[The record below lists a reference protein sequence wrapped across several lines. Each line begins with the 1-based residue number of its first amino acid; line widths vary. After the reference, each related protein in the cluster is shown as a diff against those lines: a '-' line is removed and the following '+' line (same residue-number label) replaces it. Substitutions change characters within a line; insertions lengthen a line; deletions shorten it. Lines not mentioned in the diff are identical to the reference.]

1 MGVQVAPAAPAG
13 QPREFRRKTN
23 SVDAASYRPPP
34 RGSCCEELL
43 NPSGDACPPT
53 TQRELRGW
61 TMYEFGTAAFF
72 VGSQD
77 FISVYV
83 VSLAQEY
90 AKRNWCGTRP
100 GSAAWSSEELKT
112 CLKSGWAVDYA
123 VNGTCVG
130 VSAAEELKG
139 PASCEAVNGTWN
151 ADWNQQAALV
161 PVFGIKM
168 GFTASYTSAV
178 TISIVLQLLAFVF
191 FGAVADYGN
200 KRKTIF
206 LFCNVISSAALMMM
220 MLGDSYRTY
229 PFMLVLIIVIQT
241 ALNYATV
248 LYNSWLPLLAINS
261 QEVRDFVRRSGLHGK
276 EAEMHSV
283 LGGVAAQ
290 ISGQGNLLANIGA
303 LLFLVVSVAMLML
316 ASEALGEGLV
326 LRINALLCG
335 VWLLAVSL
343 FCWSRLET
351 RAGPPL
357 PAGASYAT
365 IGIRQLSST
374 LGHHK
379 DLREMFKF
387 LAAYFVYSD
396 GVSTMASSAAV
407 FASIELHFN
416 FTELIVAWF
425 LVSFCGIISYVIHMT
440 LQRRFN
446 IALKKIIIADL
457 LILLIIP
464 IFGQFALTTKAEFYA
479 VVSIYGIAQG
489 GLTIFNRSLFGTLI
503 PRGHESEF
511 FALYQITDKG
521 TAWAG
526 PLLVA
531 YVSSS
536 TGSFRKAF
544 STISA
549 FYIVGTLLLLPF
561 DLEKAQE
568 QKDKFEAKYV
578 SKALI
583 KSLDAALSGTD
594 MTDEEPAKP
603 AAHPATAPGLS

>member
-1 MGVQVAPAAPAG
+1 MGVQVAPVVPAG
-13 QPREFRRKTN
+13 RPREFRGKNN
-23 SVDAASYRPPP
+23 SLDAASYRPPP
-34 RGSCCEELL
+34 RGSYCQELL
-43 NPSGDACPPT
+43 DPSGDTCPPT

-83 VSLAQEY
+83 VTLAQEY
-90 AKRNWCGTRP
+90 AKRSWCDSQP
-100 GSAAWSSEELKT
+100 GYAASSDKEREA
-112 CLKSGWAVDYA
+112 CLKSGWAVNYA

-130 VSAAEELKG
+130 VSAAEELNG

-161 PVFGIKM
+161 PVFGMKM

-178 TISIVLQLLAFVF
+178 TISIVLQLIVFVF

-200 KRKTIF
+200 KRKSIF
-206 LFCNVISSAALMMM
+206 LFCNVISSAALMLM

-229 PFMLVLIIVIQT
+229 PFMLVLVIVIQT

-261 QEVRDFVRRSGLHGK
+261 QEVRDFVRRTGLHGK

-283 LGGVAAQ
+283 LGRVAAQ
-290 ISGQGNLLANIGA
+290 ISGQGSLMANIGA
-303 LLFLVVSVAMLML
+303 LLFLLVSVAMLLL
-316 ASEALGEGLV
+316 ASNALGESLV
-326 LRINALLCG
+326 VRINAVICG
-335 VWLLAVSL
+335 LWLLTVSL

-351 RAGPPL
+351 RPGPPL
-357 PAGASYAT
+357 PADASYAT

-374 LGHHK
+374 LGHRK
-379 DLREMFKF
+379 DLHEMFKF

-396 GVSTMASSAAV
+396 GVSTCASSAAV
-407 FASIELHFN
+407 FASVELHFN
-416 FTELIVAWF
+416 FTELIAAWF
-425 LVSFCGIISYVIHMT
+425 LVSFCGIVSFVIHMT

-457 LILLIIP
+457 LMLLSVPII
-464 IFGQFALTTKAEFYA
+464 GQYALTTKAEFYA
-479 VVSIYGIAQG
+479 VVSIFGIAQG
-489 GLTIFNRSLFGTLI
+489 GLSIFNRSLFGTLI

-521 TAWAG
+521 TAWLG
-526 PLLVA
+526 PLVVA
-531 YVSSS
+531 YVASS

-549 FYIVGTLLLLPF
+549 FFVVGTLLLLPF
-561 DLEKAQE
+561 DLDKAQE
-568 QKDKFEAKYV
+568 QKDRFEANYV
-578 SKALI
+578 SKAWT

-594 MTDEEPAKP
+594 ETDEEPGKP
-603 AAHPATAPGLS
+603 AAQPATAPAHS